1 MGPWT
6 SIRGTIRAVEF
17 CKVVEL
23 DYSTSAGSGD
33 SCCKMLLK
41 FIDPA
46 SHVYL
51 QSFKLTLPELTS
63 FPDFLVE
70 RTRFE
75 AAMQRNWTFRDKC
88 KVWWKNDV
96 GVDGSWWDG
105 RIVSVQAKSSEF
117 PESPWERY
125 TIKYRSDPAEPHLHS
140 PWELYD
146 TVTQWEQPRIDD
158 ENKAKLLT
166 AFDKLMSTSM
176 QVVWSFK
183 IAMFSVFMHIIGVF

>member
-6 SIRGTIRAVEF
+6 ATRGTIRAVEF

-23 DYSTSAGSGD
+23 VYSTSAGSGD

-46 SHVYL
+46 SSVYL

-105 RIVSVQAKSSEF
+105 RIVSVQPKSSEF

-146 TVTQWEQPRIDD
+146 IVTQWEQPRIDD
-158 ENKAKLLT
+158 ENKAKLST
-166 AFDKLMSTSM
+166 AFDQLMSAPM
-176 QVVWSFK
+176 QVVWLFK
-183 IAMFSVFMHIIGVF
+183 VYYVF